1 LIKYNLIYFIF
12 ERREQKKSVITIL
25 CSNFNLKICV
35 PATSANLGPG
45 FDSLGIALKL
55 RNCVEIQ
62 PSKFSSVSIRGE
74 GSDNPKMKGN
84 NLFINIFNKQFHSI
98 VGTQDVKF
106 KFTFFNNIPM
116 SRGLGSSSA
125 VIISALASACMAAGV
140 TPVKKRIL
148 NQALEYEAHPDNI
161 APATMG
167 GFTVSV
173 IDKQKVHTLKQKIPP
188 YLKAV
193 MVIPDQPISTLQSRN
208 TLPKVYSKEKAIFNL
223 SHSSLL
229 TAAFFNEDWEMLRIA
244 SQDRFHQ
251 KIRMKALPELFVV
264 QKIALDYGALMSTLS
279 GSGSSFFNM
288 LYIEDVPALKH
299 KLETQFPK
307 FQIKVLD
314 FDNEGLEV

>member
-1 LIKYNLIYFIF
+1 MIYFIF

-140 TPVKKRIL
+140 TPVKKRI
-148 NQALEYEAHPDNI
+148 
-161 APATMG
+161 
-167 GFTVSV
+167 
-173 IDKQKVHTLKQKIPP
+173 
-188 YLKAV
+188 
-193 MVIPDQPISTLQSRN
+193 
-208 TLPKVYSKEKAIFNL
+208 
-223 SHSSLL
+223 
-229 TAAFFNEDWEMLRIA
+229 
-244 SQDRFHQ
+244 
-251 KIRMKALPELFVV
+251 
-264 QKIALDYGALMSTLS
+264 
-279 GSGSSFFNM
+279 
-288 LYIEDVPALKH
+288 
-299 KLETQFPK
+299 
-307 FQIKVLD
+307 
-314 FDNEGLEV
+314 